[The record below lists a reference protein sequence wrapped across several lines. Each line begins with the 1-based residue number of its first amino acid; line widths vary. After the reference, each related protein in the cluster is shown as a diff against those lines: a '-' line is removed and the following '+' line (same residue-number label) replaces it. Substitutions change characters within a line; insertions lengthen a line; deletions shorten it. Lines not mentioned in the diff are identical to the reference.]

1 MKYLDHEISSKAM
14 STFLHYD
21 GVLSF
26 ADAVT
31 LELMKEFK
39 TDTIVSFD
47 SDFAK
52 ADGIIRIQ

>member
-21 GVLSF
+21 GVHSF

-47 SDFAK
+47 SDFDK
-52 ADGIIRIQ
+52 EMV